1 MLIHPLRGAGCAV
14 VLALALRPALAAAES
29 PAAPPTARSA
39 TELTWSVDRALSSA
53 LSLHPAVFD
62 AQTALERA
70 RGAAAQAALLQSNPT
85 LSVNRSMDGARAGG
99 SLSQPLS
106 LTGEG
111 VAARRTARAGV
122 DAAEARLARARRV
135 AAADVRRAIADAVVR
150 SGQVSVAEDGVAI
163 AVRLRDAVALQHDE
177 GEASL
182 LDLRLAR
189 LALVQSSAR
198 LLGARE
204 AEAEALRA
212 LAALLGEP
220 VTRAQLPSDPLIAAP
235 EPADGTPSERS
246 DVRAAVASL
255 QAARANLTRQR
266 AGGWAPVQVGAFVSV
281 EDDQVFAGPSLSLQL
296 PLFDRNQAQRGAA
309 DGAVAARS
317 ADHTRLVARAATEQ
331 QTARTRVTEADAL
344 RDTLGA
350 DPLEEAR
357 AALASIEAG
366 YRAGQIDLPSTVLL
380 QDQVLDGEAATL
392 ALLGGVARARL
403 DLLLATDDDR
413 LLSSPSD
420 SRSAP

>member
-1 MLIHPLRGAGCAV
+1 MLIHPLVGAGCVV
-14 VLALALRPALAAAES
+14 VLALVLRPAHAAAEP
-29 PAAPPTARSA
+29 PAAPPTTRSA
-39 TELTWSVDRALSSA
+39 TERPWSVDRAVSSA
-53 LSLHPAVFD
+53 LSLHPAVLD
-62 AQTALERA
+62 AQMALESA
-70 RGAAAQAALLQSNPT
+70 RGAAAQTALLQSNPT

-111 VAARRTARAGV
+111 LAARRTARAEV

-135 AAADVRRAIADAVVR
+135 AAAAVRRAIAVAVVR

-163 AVRLRDAVALQHDE
+163 AVRLRDAVALQHNE

-189 LALVQSSAR
+189 LALVQASAR
-198 LLGARE
+198 LVGARE
-204 AEAEALRA
+204 AEADALGA
-212 LAALLGEP
+212 LSALQGEP
-220 VTRAQLPSDPLIAAP
+220 VARLQLPSDPLMSAP
-235 EPADGTPSERS
+235 EPTVGTPTARS
-246 DVRAAVASL
+246 DIRAAVASL
-255 QAARANLTRQR
+255 QAARADLARQR

-281 EDDQVFAGPSLSLQL
+281 EDDQVFAGPSLSVQI

-309 DGAVAARS
+309 EGTVAARS
-317 ADHTRLVARAATEQ
+317 ADHSRLVARAASEQ
-331 QTARTRVTEADAL
+331 QTARIRVAEANEL
-344 RDTLGA
+344 RDTLEA

-357 AALASIEAG
+357 AALTSIEAG

-380 QDQVLDGEAATL
+380 QDQVLAGEAATL
-392 ALLGGVARARL
+392 ALLGGLARARL

-413 LLSSPSD
+413 LLSSSD
-420 SRSAP
+420 SRSAR